1 MIGNP
6 FHDLYLS
13 EAIPEE
19 TLVELFSPIIVD
31 YASAMFEPGN
41 VIIRGLQGTGKT
53 MLLNLLRPES
63 RLAFRQSGT
72 ARFPVPESAPR
83 FIGAGIN
90 LRKCGA
96 LEFVQ
101 QISEDIEPAALR
113 ELELLFADFV
123 NHLIVLDLI
132 STVERF
138 RQSGE
143 GSLLREVGINAG
155 VKKLDEFASLLA
167 RDPCWFDAMDGVTSL
182 EALQWSVSDR
192 LKNYRRYLNLNLNEL
207 PPSITETKTIIGDP
221 ILKTAEALRVSG
233 VLDADVKV
241 YIRIDQYEQ
250 LPTLNI
256 MGTSYGTRCQEL
268 IHKALSARDGR
279 VSYRIGTRTHG
290 WPERPVIYRTTDVL
304 ELKRDF
310 NVIDIDEVFRR
321 RENVRTW
328 AFPDFARDIF
338 SRRLKVAA
346 RSARIPKGEYSIA
359 GVLGAS
365 LPPRERADKYV
376 STPAGRSAIIEAAFK
391 SLGEGLP
398 STWRQ
403 YVRSLAPRDLLS
415 AWLACAWIRQ
425 KSFTKKNSPPLG
437 EPPFD
442 PIKGEAIGFP
452 WDTKPYWYKERVQ
465 IGLLQL
471 ASQNR
476 QKLMWSG
483 EDDVLSLSGGQILVF
498 LFLLQHIWDAWLRD
512 KRNLPDNDFCF
523 PIEHEVQSQGIFE
536 ASIEWRSKQIEGP
549 IASQRR
555 TFVDAL
561 GKHFYLQMT
570 NDQAMSYPGANGIS
584 IENSDL
590 ERPTTV
596 NDFLMHATGF
606 GDLYG
611 SAHTSKRKGE
621 RRTKYYLAPILSP
634 YYRIPSVHTKE
645 PLYVGTRD
653 VLQWLKPEGKVDTE
667 SSPPA
672 QATLWSDVT

>member
-19 TLVELFSPIIVD
+19 TLVELFSPVIVD

-53 MLLNLLRPES
+53 MLLNLLRPEA
-63 RLAFRQSGT
+63 RLAFRQSDK
-72 ARFPVPESAPR
+72 ARFPVPGSAPR

-101 QISEDIEPAALR
+101 QLSRDIEPDALR
-113 ELELLFADFV
+113 KLELLFADFV
-123 NHLIVLDLI
+123 NYLIVLDLI

-138 RQSGE
+138 RQSGDRD
-143 GSLLREVGINAG
+143 LLREVGISADVN
-155 VKKLDEFASLLA
+155 KLNDFASLLA
-167 RDPCWFDAMDGVTSL
+167 RDPCWFDAMDAVTSL
-182 EALQWSVSDR
+182 VEFQRSISDR
-192 LKNYRRYLNLNLNEL
+192 LKSYRRYLNLNINEL

-221 ILKTAEALRVSG
+221 VLKTAEALRVSG

-250 LPTLNI
+250 LPTLNV
-256 MGTSYGTRCQEL
+256 MGTNYGTRCQEL

-290 WPERPVIYRTTDVL
+290 WPDRPVIYRTTDVL

-328 AFPDFARDIF
+328 AFPNFARDIF

-346 RSARIPKGEYSIA
+346 KSARIPKGDYSIV
-359 GVLGAS
+359 GVLNAS
-365 LPPRERADKYV
+365 LSPRERAEKYV
-376 STPAGRSAIIEAAFK
+376 STPAGRSAIIETALK
-391 SLGEGLP
+391 SLGTDLP
-398 STWRQ
+398 AAWGS
-403 YVRSLAPRDLLS
+403 YVRKMAPNDLLS
-415 AWLACAWIRQ
+415 AWLTCAWIRQ
-425 KSFTKKNSPPLG
+425 KRTTKKNSPSLG
-437 EPPFD
+437 APPAD
-442 PIKGEAIGFP
+442 PIKGEPMGLP
-452 WDTKPYWYKERVQ
+452 WESKPYWYKERVP
-465 IGLLQL
+465 IGLLQI

-498 LFLLQHIWDAWLRD
+498 LFLLQHVWDAWLRD
-512 KRNLPDNDFCF
+512 KRNVLDDDICF

-536 ASIEWRSKQIEGP
+536 ASIEWRSKQIEGLY
-549 IASQRR
+549 ASQRR

-561 GKHFYLQMT
+561 GKHLYLQLT
-570 NDQAMSYPGANGIS
+570 NDQATSYPGANGIS
-584 IENSDL
+584 IENSEL
-590 ERPTTV
+590 ARSTEV
-596 NDFLMHATGF
+596 NEFLIHAVGF

-611 SAHTSKRKGE
+611 SPHTSKKKGE

-645 PLYVGTRD
+645 PLYIGARNVS
-653 VLQWLKPEGKVDTE
+653 QWLQPEEKGDIP
-667 SSPPA
+667 SSNPA
-672 QATLWSDVT
+672 QATLWGDDV